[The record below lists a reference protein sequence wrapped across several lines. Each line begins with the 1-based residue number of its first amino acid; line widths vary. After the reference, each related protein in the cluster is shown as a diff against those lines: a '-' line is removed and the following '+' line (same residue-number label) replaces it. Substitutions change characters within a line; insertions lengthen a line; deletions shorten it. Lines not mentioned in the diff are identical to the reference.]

1 MVAKLVAEDGILK
14 GLVLSLDEGNEW
26 LLGRDPD
33 ACQLLI
39 EDPAAS
45 RKHILIKT
53 TPSGILMENLSHT
66 NPVQV
71 NDEEIQEPRLLK
83 NGDAV
88 KIGSG
93 TYRFYAEPA
102 ATLIQDENTQ
112 VLNNPI
118 EADEAMPKNAS
129 EENLNHLET
138 SQEEVSNLASES
150 SHQQESTQ
158 LKDFAAP
165 PEDETYDSIFSEEA
179 KAGLA
184 EINFDFSETGR
195 WLLKVISGPNN
206 GAEFSMQAGN
216 TYLVGTDPNTCDI
229 VFHDNSVSRQHARI
243 QLSESEEITIEDL
256 KSRNGTLIDGEEI
269 QGKVKLEPNAMVG
282 LGTTSFI
289 VYDREG
295 EMQTII
301 SPLMPS
307 IVKALQLKEEAK
319 NAEAAAKAAAK
330 EAEEAAKIAAAQ
342 PVEKPQEKVNNALG
356 AFILIAIITGL
367 FVLVGIGTTTL
378 FKSEPVVSQDLIDS
392 DRLLQTAISPF
403 SGIKYTFNKNT
414 GVLLLVGHV
423 ITPSEKNQLMYN
435 LQGMKFIKSI
445 DDSGVI
451 IDEYVWRE
459 LNPLLAKNPAWSS
472 VNIYSPSPGHFI
484 LSGYLQT
491 RKQSEQLWDYISSNF
506 PYLDLLERKLVV
518 EEDVI
523 SQVSVSLQKEGFKD
537 VSALMTNGELTLSGF
552 IPSGKDSIYSALVND
567 FKQIP
572 GVRGVRS
579 FVSEQAPEASM
590 INLSDRYEV
599 TGSSAIGKGNI
610 SVVINGRIYS
620 RGDTLDGMNI
630 ISIKSNVIFLERD
643 GIKYR
648 IDYK

>member
-1 MVAKLVAEDGILK
+1 MVAKLVAEEGILK

-33 ACQLLI
+33 VCQLLI

-53 TPSGILMENLSHT
+53 TPRGILMENLSHT

-71 NDEEIQEPRLLK
+71 NDEEIQEPRLLQ

-102 ATLIQDENTQ
+102 AQLIQDESSQET
-112 VLNNPI
+112 NNST

-129 EENLNHLET
+129 EEDLNLVEN
-138 SQEEVSNLASES
+138 SQEEASGL
-150 SHQQESTQ
+150 QQSAKLNE
-158 LKDFAAP
+158 L
-165 PEDETYDSIFSEEA
+165 PETVEEENYDSIFKEEA

-195 WLLKVISGPNN
+195 WLLKVVSGPNN
-206 GAEFSMQAGN
+206 GAEFSMQTGSS
-216 TYLVGTDPNTCDI
+216 YVIGTDPNTCDI

-243 QLSESEEITIEDL
+243 ELSESEEITIEDL
-256 KSRNGTLIDGEEI
+256 KSRNGTVIDGEEI
-269 QGKVKLEPNAMVG
+269 KGKIKLEPNAMVG

-289 VYDREG
+289 IYDREG

-319 NAEAAAKAAAK
+319 NAEAAAKALAK
-330 EAEEAAKIAAAQ
+330 EAEENAKLVQAQ
-342 PVEKPQEKVNNALG
+342 PAEKSQEKTNNALG

-392 DRLLQTAISPF
+392 ERLLENAISPF

-423 ITPSEKNQLMYN
+423 VTPSEKNQLMYN

-472 VNIYSPSPGHFI
+472 VNIYAPSPGYFV

-523 SQVSVSLQKEGFKD
+523 SQVSANLQKEGFKD
-537 VSALMTNGELTLSGF
+537 VSVLMTNGELTLSGF
-552 IPSGKDSIYSALVND
+552 IPSGKDSIYASLVND

-620 RGDTLDGMNI
+620 RGDILDGMNI

-643 GIKYR
+643 GTKYR